1 MEELKEDELAK
12 HDGVPLDKVMQLK
25 TSKIMAGLDEGRL
38 SFPFFSFVYM
48 ENPYRGSKL
57 Q

>member
-25 TSKIMAGLDEGRL
+25 TSKIMAGLNEGRL
-38 SFPFFSFVYM
+38 SIPL
-48 ENPYRGSKL
+48 L
-57 Q
+57 QFRLYGESI